1 MTFLGHNQ
9 AFTYSNPL
17 PSMRVTFLKSTAIGK
32 AKALLEVGL
41 GKLQPLLKIIKTQV
55 ASSFTNT
62 KIHYVELES
71 NAFQVT
77 Y

>member
-17 PSMRVTFLKSTAIGK
+17 PRMRVTFLKSTAIGK

-41 GKLQPLLKIIKTQV
+41 GKLQPLLKIIKT
-55 ASSFTNT
+55 
-62 KIHYVELES
+62 
-71 NAFQVT
+71 
-77 Y
+77 